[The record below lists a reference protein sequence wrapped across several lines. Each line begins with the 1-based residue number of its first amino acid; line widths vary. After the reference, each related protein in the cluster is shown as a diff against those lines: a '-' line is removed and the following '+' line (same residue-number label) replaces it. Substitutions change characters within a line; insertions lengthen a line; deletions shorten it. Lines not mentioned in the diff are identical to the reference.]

1 MGRTAETLEGQD
13 NAPSQIGATLEALAD
28 AIAVRRGTGSYTD
41 ALLSGP
47 VDEPLKK
54 VMEEAAEV
62 ALAAKDVEGWATSA
76 IASALTLEARE
87 GVEEPTES
95 LAVALPPEYRRFLNH
110 LRYEAADVVYHLM
123 VVLERFGI
131 PLDDLAAELNM
142 RMTDEERPA
151 GGALLSAE
159 DVERGGSHG

>member
-1 MGRTAETLEGQD
+1 MLTECENSPAKGADEVSSQMGM
-13 NAPSQIGATLEALAD
+13 TLEALSR
-28 AIAVRRGTGSYTD
+28 AIAARRGTGSYTD
-41 ALLSGP
+41 SLLSGP
-47 VDEPLKK
+47 VDAPLKK

-76 IASALTLEARE
+76 IASALALEAQDATTQ
-87 GVEEPTES
+87 PES
-95 LAVALPPEYRRFLNH
+95 LAVALPPEYRQALNH

-142 RMTDEERPA
+142 RMTDEERPE
-151 GGALLSAE
+151 GGAMLCAE
-159 DVERGGSHG
+159 DVERGK